1 MEEEATPNLPLDIIY
16 QIPKYISDPAS
27 LARADSSCKIWRGV
41 IRDSAF
47 LDGLTMR
54 HLDHGFTSSL
64 LIGFFYQDSA
74 ESPEHLW
81 QHHKDKTRCLAP
93 SFIPMPELLPS
104 TNHKEGYNSARPL
117 SLGTFIHGI
126 GSSLNFYEPVVSQD
140 SFLVLCR
147 HSKDPEGNSMADV
160 VRVCNPLTGEV
171 FQLPD
176 LPYIPPNHYVL
187 LVANDNSL
195 DGCMTQSFQLVAIW
209 ISGKRIKYVYYCSKT
224 KSWWVPSSFPEVMA
238 GLYLVSTPVAASHGS
253 SIHWLCGCW
262 KSWSLSHV
270 VSLHVNA
277 EELSY
282 LELPSEVKRN
292 KAPLLGNS
300 ADGALLLLI
309 MKGLHMSMWKH
320 KTEPGNGNGDW
331 VRFET
336 IDMTSFLPMRVLKMH
351 SGAKIRLEI
360 FRGKSGA
367 VVLWIQGEGIFL
379 FTLSD
384 RSMRKIDNEHLTKKY
399 RFCPYEIDW
408 LSCLAVTNLV
418 IDGSLPLDVERE
430 KARRRWRI
438 LVAKNCTQK
447 AKSTKA

>member
-1 MEEEATPNLPLDIIY
+1 MEEADTPNLPLDIIY

-27 LARADSSCKIWRGV
+27 LARAASSCKIWRGV

-47 LDGLTMR
+47 LDRLTMR

-64 LIGFFYQDSA
+64 LIGFFYQDSD

-93 SFIPMPELLPS
+93 SFVPMPELLPS

-117 SLGTFIHGI
+117 SLGTFCHTI

-147 HSKDPEGNSMADV
+147 HSKDPEEKDV
-160 VRVCNPLTGEV
+160 VRVCNPLTSEV
-171 FQLPD
+171 FRLPD

-224 KSWWVPSSFPEVMA
+224 KSWWMPSSFPEVMA
-238 GLYLVSTPVAASHGS
+238 GLYLV
-253 SIHWLCGCW
+253 
-262 KSWSLSHV
+262 WSLSHV
-270 VSLHVNA
+270 VSLHVDA

-309 MKGLHMSMWKH
+309 MKGLHMSMWKQ
-320 KTEPGNGNGDW
+320 KTGPGNGNGDW

-336 IDMTSFLPMRVLKMH
+336 IDITSFLPMRVLKMH

-360 FRGKSGA
+360 FQGKSGA
-367 VVLWIQGEGIFL
+367 VVLWIQGDGIFL

-384 RSMRKIDNEHLTKKY
+384 RSMTKIDNEHLTKKY

-438 LVAKNCTQK
+438 LVAKNCTQT